1 MGKTIKKRI
10 KNSPKWKQNSASY
23 KRRTGKTGRHAG
35 LGRYILGLTMIA
47 VVFHFYGR
55 PAIGH
60 IMSHPIFN
68 IRRVVVDGSQY
79 IDSDKIIDAASIE
92 IGKNIFEIDVVKVSE
107 NLESAFAAEDFTVF
121 KSLPNSI
128 TIRVNERK
136 PVALL
141 NAKKLIGV
149 DKDGVPLPHIG
160 ADLVE
165 SLPIVSGINSI
176 SSLSDSA
183 VKARLDAGLRLLAGI
198 KEKAPSTYKR
208 ISEINVS
215 NMNMLGFSLID
226 NGLEIIIGE
235 KDWTR
240 KIPALDK
247 IINEVTFRSK
257 SVKALDF
264 RFSEMVVVK
273 K

>member
-23 KRRTGKTGRHAG
+23 KRRTGKAGRHAG
-35 LGRYILGLTMIA
+35 LGRYVLGLAMIA
-47 VVFHFYGR
+47 IVFHFYGR
-55 PAIGH
+55 PAVSH
-60 IMSHPIFN
+60 IMLHPIFN
-68 IRRVVVDGSQY
+68 VRRVVVDGSQY
-79 IDSDKIIDAASIE
+79 IDSDEIINVASIE
-92 IGKNIFEIDVVKVSE
+92 IGRNIFEINIDKVSE
-107 NLESAFAAEDFTVF
+107 NLKSAFAAEDFTVF

-128 TIRVNERK
+128 TIRVHERK

-149 DKDGVPLPHIG
+149 DKDGIPLPHIG

-165 SLPIVSGINSI
+165 SLPIVTGISSI
-176 SSLSDSA
+176 SALSDSG
-183 VKARLDAGLRLLAGI
+183 VKARLDAGLRLLMGI
-198 KEKAPSTYKR
+198 KEEAPSTYKR

-215 NMNMLGFSLID
+215 NMKTLGVSLID

-235 KDWTR
+235 KDWSR
-240 KIPALDK
+240 KIPALDT

-257 SVKALDF
+257 AIKALDI
-264 RFSEMVVVK
+264 RFGEMIVVK